1 VGLKTDKNG
10 EIMRIWYK
18 YESADIA
25 VKTIKKLLE
34 ETGTIPE
41 TLLKAYNKTLQT
53 SYRGVVQRFYEKLAE
68 ECPQA
73 LKYFPGNVGEEKKE
87 L

>member
-1 VGLKTDKNG
+1 
-10 EIMRIWYK
+10 MRIWYK

-41 TLLKAYNKTLQT
+41 TLLKAYNDTIKT

-68 ECPQA
+68 ECPKA
-73 LKYFPGNVGEEKKE
+73 LKYFPGTVEKENKE
-87 L
+87 

>member
-1 VGLKTDKNG
+1 
-10 EIMRIWYK
+10 MRIWYK

-41 TLLKAYNKTLQT
+41 TLLKAYNDTIKT

-68 ECPQA
+68 ECPKA
-73 LKYFPGNVGEEKKE
+73 LKYFPGAAEKENKE
-87 L
+87 

>member
-1 VGLKTDKNG
+1 
-10 EIMRIWYK
+10 MRIWYK

-41 TLLKAYNKTLQT
+41 ALLKAYNDTIKT

-73 LKYFPGNVGEEKKE
+73 LKYFPVTVEKENKE
-87 L
+87 